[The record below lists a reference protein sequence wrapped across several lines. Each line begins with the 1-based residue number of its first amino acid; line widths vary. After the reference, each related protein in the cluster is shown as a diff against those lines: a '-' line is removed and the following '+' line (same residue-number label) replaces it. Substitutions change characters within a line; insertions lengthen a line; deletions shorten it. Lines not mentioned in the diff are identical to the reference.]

1 MLRKIKNQLG
11 LLGLAALVLACGDSD
26 KFTTESGVEVSY
38 LRQGEG
44 EKPENE
50 QILTMHIAY
59 ADENGNDIFNS
70 VEAGQGR
77 PLPMQFNDSAWKTQ
91 GVLYEVIRELKKG
104 DSVQFD
110 ISAEELFVKTFG
122 AQVPDSIENDSKI
135 AFRLG
140 LANIMS
146 EEEYRAEDMANME
159 KEMAKQQAEAEN
171 QIAADGETID
181 QYLADNNV
189 DAQTTESGLRYVITK
204 EGAGEAAASGKTVS
218 VHYTGRLLD
227 GTIFD
232 TSNEA
237 TAKEND
243 LYNPQ
248 RPYEPLEFVLGQGQV
263 IPGWDEGISLLKKG
277 AVATLYIP
285 SSLAYGP
292 RGAGGVIKPNA
303 ILKFDVELVDVK

>member
-44 EKPENE
+44 EKPKNE

-104 DSVQFD
+104 DSVQFN
-110 ISAEELFVKTFG
+110 IAAEELFVKTFG

-135 AFRLG
+135 TFRLG

-181 QYLADNNV
+181 QYLDDNNV
-189 DAQTTESGLRYVITK
+189 NAETTESGLRYVITK
-204 EGAGEAAASGKTVS
+204 EGKGEAAAAGKTVS
-218 VHYTGRLLD
+218 VHYTGTTLE
-227 GTIFD
+227 GEKFD
-232 TSNEA
+232 SSYDRNE
-237 TAKEND
+237 
-243 LYNPQ
+243 PI
-248 RPYEPLEFVLGQGQV
+248 EFVLGQGQV
-263 IPGWDEGISLLKKG
+263 IPGWDEGISLLKEG
-277 AVATLYIP
+277 AVATFYIP